1 MSLLKKIKENISK
14 REEDGEVINMEEE
27 DFVEIPTMLP
37 SFTFYGHNW
46 VVAPFMNE
54 IFKGRFEL
62 IPVECVLTMYILRY
76 YNICYYVVLDNSE
89 TGDDFSVYEFEWIG
103 GDGERTH
110 GVSEHCSSL
119 NGHGERTHG
128 VSEHC
133 SSLNGHGE
141 RTHGVSEHCS
151 SLNGH
156 GERTHGVSEHCSSLN
171 GHGERTH
178 GVSEH
183 GSHEHGEHGHNDK
196 QEDKDPEFVEYA
208 TNMTALDA
216 GKFLRE
222 RISEGYYIYIQ
233 ERF

>member
-14 REEDGEVINMEEE
+14 REEEAEEVSHDEE

-46 VVAPFMNE
+46 LVAPFMSH
-54 IFKGRFEL
+54 IFKGRFDL
-62 IPVECVLTMYILRY
+62 IPVECVLTMYILRC

-103 GDGERTH
+103 ADGERSH
-110 GVSEHCSSL
+110 SVSEHC
-119 NGHGERTHG
+119 ERAH
-128 VSEHC
+128 S
-133 SSLNGHGE
+133 
-141 RTHGVSEHCS
+141 
-151 SLNGH
+151 
-156 GERTHGVSEHCSSLN
+156 
-171 GHGERTH
+171 
-178 GVSEH
+178 VSEH
-183 GSHEHGEHGHNDK
+183 GSHEHGEHKNGEK
-196 QEDKDPEFVEYA
+196 QEEKDPEFVEYA

-233 ERF
+233 ERV

>member
-14 REEDGEVINMEEE
+14 REEEVINTEEE

-46 VVAPFMNE
+46 VVAPFMSH

-62 IPVECVLTMYILRY
+62 IPVECVLTMYILRC

-103 GDGERTH
+103 ADGERAH
-110 GVSEHCSSL
+110 S
-119 NGHGERTHG
+119 
-128 VSEHC
+128 
-133 SSLNGHGE
+133 
-141 RTHGVSEHCS
+141 
-151 SLNGH
+151 
-156 GERTHGVSEHCSSLN
+156 
-171 GHGERTH
+171 
-178 GVSEH
+178 VSEH
-183 GSHEHGEHGHNDK
+183 GERAHSVSEHGHGEK
-196 QEDKDPEFVEYA
+196 LEDKDPEFVEYA

-216 GKFLRE
+216 GKFLRD

-233 ERF
+233 ERV

>member
-14 REEDGEVINMEEE
+14 REEEDTDVYEEEE

-54 IFKGRFEL
+54 IFKGSFEL
-62 IPVECVLTMYILRY
+62 IPVECVLTMYILRC

-103 GDGERTH
+103 ADGQRAH
-110 GVSEHCSSL
+110 CASEHVEHK
-119 NGHGERTHG
+119 NGE
-128 VSEHC
+128 
-133 SSLNGHGE
+133 
-141 RTHGVSEHCS
+141 
-151 SLNGH
+151 
-156 GERTHGVSEHCSSLN
+156 
-171 GHGERTH
+171 
-178 GVSEH
+178 
-183 GSHEHGEHGHNDK
+183 K
-196 QEDKDPEFVEYA
+196 QEEKDPEFVEYA
-208 TNMTALDA
+208 TNMSALDA

-233 ERF
+233 ERV

>member
-14 REEDGEVINMEEE
+14 REEEAEEIKEEAEE

-46 VVAPFMNE
+46 VVAPFMSH
-54 IFKGRFEL
+54 IFEGRFEL
-62 IPVECVLTMYILRY
+62 IPVECVLTMYILRC

-103 GDGERTH
+103 AD
-110 GVSEHCSSL
+110 
-119 NGHGERTHG
+119 
-128 VSEHC
+128 
-133 SSLNGHGE
+133 
-141 RTHGVSEHCS
+141 
-151 SLNGH
+151 
-156 GERTHGVSEHCSSLN
+156 
-171 GHGERTH
+171 GERTH

-216 GKFLRE
+216 GKFLRDK
-222 RISEGYYIYIQ
+222 IGEGYYIYIQ
-233 ERF
+233 ERL

>member
-14 REEDGEVINMEEE
+14 REEDEIEVSHDEE

-46 VVAPFMNE
+46 LVAPFMSE
-54 IFKGRFEL
+54 IFKGRFDL
-62 IPVECVLTMYILRY
+62 IPVECVLTMYILRC
-76 YNICYYVVLDNSE
+76 YNICYYVILDNSQ

-103 GDGERTH
+103 ADGERTH
-110 GVSEHCSSL
+110 CVS
-119 NGHGERTHG
+119 
-128 VSEHC
+128 
-133 SSLNGHGE
+133 
-141 RTHGVSEHCS
+141 
-151 SLNGH
+151 
-156 GERTHGVSEHCSSLN
+156 
-171 GHGERTH
+171 
-178 GVSEH
+178 
-183 GSHEHGEHGHNDK
+183 EHGEHGHGEHGERAHCVSEHNVNKEK

-233 ERF
+233 ERL

>member
-14 REEDGEVINMEEE
+14 REEEEVDVSQDEE

-54 IFKGRFEL
+54 IFKGSFEL
-62 IPVECVLTMYILRY
+62 IPVECVLTMYILRC

-103 GDGERTH
+103 ADGERIQC
-110 GVSEHCSSL
+110 VS
-119 NGHGERTHG
+119 
-128 VSEHC
+128 
-133 SSLNGHGE
+133 
-141 RTHGVSEHCS
+141 
-151 SLNGH
+151 
-156 GERTHGVSEHCSSLN
+156 
-171 GHGERTH
+171 
-178 GVSEH
+178 
-183 GSHEHGEHGHNDK
+183 EHGEHGRGERAHCASEHGEHKNGEK
-196 QEDKDPEFVEYA
+196 QEEKDPEFVEYA
-208 TNMTALDA
+208 TNMSALDA

-233 ERF
+233 ERV

>member
-14 REEDGEVINMEEE
+14 REEEVEVSQDED

-46 VVAPFMNE
+46 LVAPFMSE
-54 IFKGRFEL
+54 IFKGRFDL
-62 IPVECVLTMYILRY
+62 IPVECVLTMYILRC

-103 GDGERTH
+103 ADGDRAH
-110 GVSEHCSSL
+110 S
-119 NGHGERTHG
+119 
-128 VSEHC
+128 
-133 SSLNGHGE
+133 
-141 RTHGVSEHCS
+141 
-151 SLNGH
+151 
-156 GERTHGVSEHCSSLN
+156 
-171 GHGERTH
+171 
-178 GVSEH
+178 VSEH
-183 GSHEHGEHGHNDK
+183 GERMMEIEHGEKKEK

-233 ERF
+233 ERL

>member
-14 REEDGEVINMEEE
+14 REEEEVEVSQDED

-46 VVAPFMNE
+46 LIAPFMSE
-54 IFKGRFEL
+54 IFKGRFDL
-62 IPVECVLTMYILRY
+62 IPVECVLTMYILRC

-103 GDGERTH
+103 ADGDRAH
-110 GVSEHCSSL
+110 S
-119 NGHGERTHG
+119 
-128 VSEHC
+128 
-133 SSLNGHGE
+133 
-141 RTHGVSEHCS
+141 
-151 SLNGH
+151 
-156 GERTHGVSEHCSSLN
+156 
-171 GHGERTH
+171 
-178 GVSEH
+178 VSEH
-183 GSHEHGEHGHNDK
+183 GSHEHGQNGHKAK

-216 GKFLRE
+216 GKFLRDK
-222 RISEGYYIYIQ
+222 ISEGYYIYIQ

>member
-14 REEDGEVINMEEE
+14 REDEDTDVYEEEE

-54 IFKGRFEL
+54 IFKGSFEL
-62 IPVECVLTMYILRY
+62 IPVECVLTMYILRC

-103 GDGERTH
+103 ADGERA
-110 GVSEHCSSL
+110 HCA
-119 NGHGERTHG
+119 
-128 VSEHC
+128 
-133 SSLNGHGE
+133 
-141 RTHGVSEHCS
+141 
-151 SLNGH
+151 
-156 GERTHGVSEHCSSLN
+156 
-171 GHGERTH
+171 
-178 GVSEH
+178 SEH
-183 GSHEHGEHGHNDK
+183 GSHEHGERAHCVSEHGEHGHNDK

-233 ERF
+233 ERV